1 MRKTD
6 WTRTDW
12 LAALLLQW
20 AYLVR
25 VERNF
30 GWRFMGMITS
40 SHFFI
45 KGFGSTVSYNAALP
59 YFKDYMG
66 LDSAGYQAMLTASR
80 TPWSIKPLI
89 GILSDVFPI
98 RGYHKRWYC
107 VGTSVL
113 GGLGL
118 VLLATLPL
126 DSPTYG
132 PLGAFLMFLPSLQQA
147 TVDLL
152 VEGKYAEKMAL
163 MPETGSDILTWTW
176 SNYMAANMLG
186 ALLIGVL
193 ADNVGPRAIYA
204 VAVPFALQ
212 IFYPLFRGWLDE
224 ERLMVGPDRR
234 PKWGLVRQH
243 AGVFFLALM
252 MGIAALG
259 LMFVNLMAHD
269 AELLWYSIVSSTLLC
284 VMGFYTLPSTMAK
297 ANLYMFLTNA
307 LYIGVSGP
315 ANYFYTAPAS
325 AADCREADCQCYVV
339 DGPAFSNTYFITV
352 NGAVG
357 AVTGWIGIAIFQNF
371 VSGRGGARRGWPPA
385 NGRGRGGGQTGA

>member
-1 MRKTD
+1 MIGT
-6 WTRTDW
+6 T
-12 LAALLLQW
+12 LVGSAALALLG
-20 AYLVR
+20 V
-25 VERNF
+25 
-30 GWRFMGMITS
+30 
-40 SHFFI
+40 
-45 KGFGSTVSYNAALP
+45 LP
-59 YFKDYMG
+59 
-66 LDSAGYQAMLTASR
+66 LSAG
-80 TPWSIKPLI
+80 
-89 GILSDVFPI
+89 F
-98 RGYHKRWYC
+98 
-107 VGTSVL
+107 
-113 GGLGL
+113 
-118 VLLATLPL
+118 ATL
-126 DSPTYG
+126 
-132 PLGAFLMFLPSLQQA
+132 GALLMFASMLQQA
-147 TVDLL
+147 VVDLL

-212 IFYPLFRGWLDE
+212 IFYPLFKGWLDE

-234 PKWGLVRQH
+234 PKWGLVQQH

-252 MGIAALG
+252 MGSAAIG

-269 AELLWYSIVSSTLLC
+269 AELLWYSVISSTLLC
-284 VMGFYTLPSTMAK
+284 VMGFYTLPATMAK

-325 AADCREADCQCYVV
+325 AADCREAGCQCYVV

-357 AVTGWIGIAIFQNF
+357 GERLRRITSCIWATCSFSAASFSRSCARSARSSSSAAAEAGDAGAGSSTSRASIAPSRMRPFPA
-371 VSGRGGARRGWPPA
+371 RGGVAGCGRASSRAPGRRRRTSSCARPWRPAERAHVERAPHAPPC
-385 NGRGRGGGQTGA
+385 